1 MADGRVVIQVDMNG
15 DRAQSGI
22 SKLRGLLGGLSD
34 AGTKVGSVFKSVLG
48 ANLISG
54 ALMSGIEALTGSIK
68 GAFSTVIS
76 EGAALQQSLGGV
88 ETLFKGSADKV
99 KAYAD
104 EAFRTAGLSANAY
117 MENVTSFSASLL
129 QSLGGDTEKAA
140 DVANRAM
147 IDMSDN
153 ANKMGTDIGR
163 IQDAY
168 QGFAKDNYTML
179 DNLKLGYGGTK
190 TEMQRLIKDAAAMK
204 DIQDE
209 LNVSVEDGNMS
220 FGNIVNAISVMQKK
234 LEITGTTAKEAS
246 STLSGSFAS
255 MKAAWQSLA
264 GKLAL
269 GMDIGPSLK
278 NLVSTTST
286 FLLGNF
292 IPMVGNIMRQ
302 LPGAIS
308 SAISEA
314 GPQIQQ
320 AFKTMMSG
328 FGIDADLTIAKLSIA
343 IDNVKSA
350 ISAVGNAFASAGGK
364 TAWLNTISNIVG
376 AVINTFS
383 AGAKIVENFVNAF
396 AQTGAIKAAKGA
408 IDSLVAAYNNVI
420 TSIGDASIWSTLGSV
435 IGNVVTVISNVVK
448 AIGDFIA
455 GLDPSIV
462 QGITTALVGLVVGF
476 KAFNFLKS
484 FNPFSIFRRN
494 AADASN
500 GAAEAVTQGK
510 SKISQI
516 LNSLSS
522 VIKSI
527 GGAIKS
533 AAVGIGVGIKAALGG
548 VSQVIMAFGAALKTA
563 GVANILAFGA
573 AVGIAAVGI
582 GAGVAIIAAGFA
594 LLATQSQG
602 ISAIIGAVGQAFSAF
617 ATAIIGAFAQAIVT
631 VAGVLPTVTSALAGL
646 SPLVIAVGQAIAA
659 ASPFVTALGEAF
671 TSIISVLPPVIT
683 ALTDGA
689 AAIVT
694 ALTPIVEIV
703 GNVFTNIAQIVADA
717 IVKIVQALAPFMPA
731 VSEMVQA
738 LAPVLQSIVEAFT
751 TLVSQISPIIDSIA
765 NLFKSLGE
773 SIKTVLDGAK
783 GVIESFGGA
792 VRNILDGISGIFD
805 AIGNAALNAGK
816 GFKLMAEG
824 VVMITKTNLGDMAAS
839 LAAVATGIGAITAV
853 SGGMASAG
861 SGMKLLGQGMLMIQ
875 SSGTGASTALTVV
888 TTALPALLSSLSNI
902 GPSLM
907 LAANSFRNFATA
919 AIASLASLSG
929 LGAKF
934 SIIQQNVANVTTTL
948 SYAKEGIAAFAASL
962 VGISASSSGLSLIQ
976 QSVANIT
983 TTLSYAKEN
992 VSAFATSLVS
1002 LTGII
1007 PSVSTGLSTI
1017 GTIAQVA
1024 MTGLISAITSAM
1036 TKAVTSVQSGM
1047 LVIVTVIRSSAIQM
1061 TQAGQQ
1067 AGQGVSR
1074 GVTNGIRSGVGQA
1087 TSAMNTLILS
1097 VQRVGNIGA
1106 RNMVNIGT
1114 QIGNGL
1120 ARGMIAALPAVTS
1133 AANALVDQA
1142 ERAAKARADIHS
1154 PSRLF
1159 RDQVGRYIAQ
1169 GIAVGIEQNTS
1180 DVVDSLDKVQRE
1192 MMRYSF
1198 HPEKMISQSAGSI
1211 TSQVQLKSA
1220 SDRLQGGQ
1228 NKSVKDKA
1236 DEFLRKALEVA
1247 EEAVK
1252 RPVYTVL
1259 DDGTL
1264 VAKTGEK
1271 FKNWQDNQN
1280 FIRNRM
1286 RGVEI

>member
-34 AGTKVGSVFKSVLG
+34 TGTKVGSVFKSVLG

-308 SAISEA
+308 SAISGA

-408 IDSLVAAYNNVI
+408 IDSLVSAYNNII

-435 IGNVVTVISNVVK
+435 IGDVVTVISNVVK

-484 FNPFSIFRRN
+484 FNPFSIFKRN

-594 LLATQSQG
+594 LLATQSEG
-602 ISAIIGAVGQAFSAF
+602 ISAIIGAVGQAFSAV
-617 ATAIIGAFAQAIVT
+617 ATAIIGAFAEAIVK

-646 SPLVIAVGQAIAA
+646 SPLVVAVGTAVGQAA
-659 ASPFVTALGEAF
+659 PFVTALGQALS
-671 TSIISVLPPVIT
+671 SIISVLPPVIT
-683 ALTDGA
+683 ALSEGA
-689 AAIVT
+689 AAIVS

-717 IVKIVQALAPFMPA
+717 IVRIVQALSPFMPA

-839 LAAVATGIGAITAV
+839 LAAVATGIGAIAANGAGIATA
-853 SGGMASAG
+853 GN
-861 SGMKLLGQGMLMIQ
+861 GMKALGQGMAMVQ
-875 SSGTGASTALTVV
+875 AYSAGASASLMSVSAV
-888 TTALPALLSSLSNI
+888 LPALASGFSA
-902 GPSLM
+902 
-907 LAANSFRNFATA
+907 LAP
-919 AIASLASLSG
+919 I
-929 LGAKF
+929 
-934 SIIQQNVANVTTTL
+934 VA
-948 SYAKEGIAAFAASL
+948 
-962 VGISASSSGLSLIQ
+962 
-976 QSVANIT
+976 
-983 TTLSYAKEN
+983 
-992 VSAFATSLVS
+992 
-1002 LTGII
+1002 
-1007 PSVSTGLSTI
+1007 
-1017 GTIAQVA
+1017 
-1024 MTGLISAITSAM
+1024 SAM
-1036 TKAVTSVQSGM
+1036 ARAVTSVQSGM
-1047 LVIVTVIRSSAIQM
+1047 TLIVTVIVSSAARM
-1061 TQAGQQ
+1061 TAAGQQ

-1142 ERAAKARADIHS
+1142 ERAAKARADINS

-1198 HPEKMISQSAGSI
+1198 HPEKMISHSAGSI

>member
-1 MADGRVVIQVDMNG
+1 M
-15 DRAQSGI
+15 
-22 SKLRGLLGGLSD
+22 
-34 AGTKVGSVFKSVLG
+34 
-48 ANLISG
+48 
-54 ALMSGIEALTGSIK
+54 
-68 GAFSTVIS
+68 
-76 EGAALQQSLGGV
+76 
-88 ETLFKGSADKV
+88 
-99 KAYAD
+99 
-104 EAFRTAGLSANAY
+104 
-117 MENVTSFSASLL
+117 
-129 QSLGGDTEKAA
+129 
-140 DVANRAM
+140 
-147 IDMSDN
+147 
-153 ANKMGTDIGR
+153 
-163 IQDAY
+163 
-168 QGFAKDNYTML
+168 
-179 DNLKLGYGGTK
+179 YGGTK

-292 IPMVGNIMRQ
+292 IPMVGNIMKQ
-302 LPGAIS
+302 LPQAISGAI
-308 SAISEA
+308 AEA
-314 GPQIQQ
+314 GPQIENS
-320 AFKTMMSG
+320 FKTLFSSFGVDPSIFNSIKDTFRDVVVTVETVFATLTNKANGFNNVISG
-328 FGIDADLTIAKLSIA
+328 
-343 IDNVKSA
+343 
-350 ISAVGNAFASAGGK
+350 VGNIVKLVNFVIQDLARAIQFALEAFA
-364 TAWLNTISNIVG
+364 
-376 AVINTFS
+376 
-383 AGAKIVENFVNAF
+383 E
-396 AQTGAIKAAKGA
+396 TGAINNAYKAFK
-408 IDSLVAAYNNVI
+408 DLTEAALDLAMKLSDVI
-420 TSIGDASIWSTLGSV
+420 PWD
-435 IGNVVTVISNVVK
+435 
-448 AIGDFIA
+448 
-455 GLDPSIV
+455 
-462 QGITTALVGLVVGF
+462 VVGAAAGHLVNAISTIISWISKLSQSISKDVWSGLITGIGGGVLAF

-484 FNPFSIFRRN
+484 FNPFNMFKKN
-494 AADASN
+494 AD
-500 GAAEAVTQGK
+500 EAVDGVGQSAGRAKSTITQLFNG
-510 SKISQI
+510 IS
-516 LNSLSS
+516 N
-522 VIKSI
+522 VIKSS
-527 GGAIKS
+527 GTA
-533 AAVGIGVGIKAALGG
+533 IKAAATGIGQGIKTALSG
-548 VSQVIMAFGAALKTA
+548 VAPVIKAFGAALKTA
-563 GVANILAFGA
+563 GVGNILAFGG
-573 AVGIAAVGI
+573 AVAIAAVGI

-594 LLATQSQG
+594 LLATQSKG
-602 ISAIIGAVGQAFSAF
+602 ISEIIGAVGQAFSAF

-646 SPLVIAVGQAIAA
+646 SPLVVAVGQAIAA

-751 TLVSQISPIIDSIA
+751 TLVSQIRPIIDSIA

-839 LAAVATGIGAITAV
+839 LAAVATGIGAIAANGAGIATA
-853 SGGMASAG
+853 GN
-861 SGMKLLGQGMLMIQ
+861 GMKALGQGMAMVQ
-875 SSGTGASTALTVV
+875 AYSAGASASLTSVSAV
-888 TTALPALLSSLSNI
+888 LPALASGFSA
-902 GPSLM
+902 
-907 LAANSFRNFATA
+907 LAPV
-919 AIASLASLSG
+919 
-929 LGAKF
+929 
-934 SIIQQNVANVTTTL
+934 VA
-948 SYAKEGIAAFAASL
+948 
-962 VGISASSSGLSLIQ
+962 
-976 QSVANIT
+976 
-983 TTLSYAKEN
+983 
-992 VSAFATSLVS
+992 
-1002 LTGII
+1002 
-1007 PSVSTGLSTI
+1007 
-1017 GTIAQVA
+1017 
-1024 MTGLISAITSAM
+1024 SAM
-1036 TKAVTSVQSGM
+1036 ARAVTIVQSGM
-1047 LVIVTVIRSSAIQM
+1047 LVIVTVIRSSAAQM
-1061 TQAGQQ
+1061 TQAGLQ

-1074 GVTNGIRSGVGQA
+1074 GVTNGIRSGVGQS

-1142 ERAAKARADIHS
+1142 ERAAKARADINS

>member
-34 AGTKVGSVFKSVLG
+34 TGTKVGSVFKSVLG

-292 IPMVGNIMRQ
+292 IPMVGNIMKQ
-302 LPGAIS
+302 LPQAISGAI
-308 SAISEA
+308 AEA
-314 GPQIQQ
+314 GPQIENS
-320 AFKTMMSG
+320 FKTLFSSFGVDPSIFNSIKDTFRDVVVTVETVFATLTNKANGFNNVISG
-328 FGIDADLTIAKLSIA
+328 
-343 IDNVKSA
+343 
-350 ISAVGNAFASAGGK
+350 VGNIVKLVNFVIQDLARAIQFALEAFA
-364 TAWLNTISNIVG
+364 
-376 AVINTFS
+376 
-383 AGAKIVENFVNAF
+383 E
-396 AQTGAIKAAKGA
+396 TGAINNAYKAFK
-408 IDSLVAAYNNVI
+408 DLTEAALDLAMKLSDVI
-420 TSIGDASIWSTLGSV
+420 PWD
-435 IGNVVTVISNVVK
+435 
-448 AIGDFIA
+448 
-455 GLDPSIV
+455 
-462 QGITTALVGLVVGF
+462 VVGAAAGHLVNAISTIISWISKLSQSISKDVWSGLITGIGGGVLAF

-484 FNPFSIFRRN
+484 FNPFNMFKKN
-494 AADASN
+494 AD
-500 GAAEAVTQGK
+500 EAVDGVGQSAGRAKSTITQLFNG
-510 SKISQI
+510 IS
-516 LNSLSS
+516 N
-522 VIKSI
+522 VIKSS
-527 GGAIKS
+527 GTA
-533 AAVGIGVGIKAALGG
+533 IKAAATGIGQGIKTALSG
-548 VSQVIMAFGAALKTA
+548 VAPVIKAFGAALKTA
-563 GVANILAFGA
+563 GVGNILAFGG
-573 AVGIAAVGI
+573 AVAIAAVGI

-594 LLATQSQG
+594 LLATQSKG
-602 ISAIIGAVGQAFSAF
+602 ISEIIGAVGQAFSAF

-646 SPLVIAVGQAIAA
+646 SPLVVAVGQAIAA

-683 ALTDGA
+683 ALSEGV
-689 AAIVT
+689 AAIIS

-839 LAAVATGIGAITAV
+839 LAAVATGIGAIAANGAGIATA
-853 SGGMASAG
+853 GN
-861 SGMKLLGQGMLMIQ
+861 GMKALGQGMAMVQ
-875 SSGTGASTALTVV
+875 AYSAGASASLVSV
-888 TTALPALLSSLSNI
+888 SAVLPALASGFSA
-902 GPSLM
+902 
-907 LAANSFRNFATA
+907 LAP
-919 AIASLASLSG
+919 I
-929 LGAKF
+929 
-934 SIIQQNVANVTTTL
+934 VA
-948 SYAKEGIAAFAASL
+948 
-962 VGISASSSGLSLIQ
+962 
-976 QSVANIT
+976 
-983 TTLSYAKEN
+983 
-992 VSAFATSLVS
+992 
-1002 LTGII
+1002 
-1007 PSVSTGLSTI
+1007 
-1017 GTIAQVA
+1017 
-1024 MTGLISAITSAM
+1024 SAM
-1036 TKAVTSVQSGM
+1036 ARAVTSVQSGM
-1047 LVIVTVIRSSAIQM
+1047 TLIVTVIVSSAARM
-1061 TQAGQQ
+1061 TAAGQQ

-1142 ERAAKARADIHS
+1142 ERAAKARADINS

>member
-1 MADGRVVIQVDMNG
+1 MADGRVIIQVDMNG

-34 AGTKVGSVFKSVLG
+34 TGTKVGSVFKSVLG

-328 FGIDADLTIAKLSIA
+328 FGIDANLTIAKLSIA
-343 IDNVKSA
+343 IDNVKAA
-350 ISAVGNAFASAGGK
+350 ISAVGNAFASAGSK
-364 TAWLNTISNIVG
+364 TAWLDTISNIVG
-376 AVINTFS
+376 AVINAFS
-383 AGAKIVENFVNAF
+383 AGVKAIESFVNAF

-646 SPLVIAVGQAIAA
+646 SPLIVAVGQAIAA

-765 NLFKSLGE
+765 NLFKTLGE

-839 LAAVATGIGAITAV
+839 LAAVATGIGAIAANGAGIATA
-853 SGGMASAG
+853 GN
-861 SGMKLLGQGMLMIQ
+861 GMKALGQGMAMVQ
-875 SSGTGASTALTVV
+875 AYSAGASASLMSVSA
-888 TTALPALLSSLSNI
+888 ALPALASGFSA
-902 GPSLM
+902 
-907 LAANSFRNFATA
+907 LAPV
-919 AIASLASLSG
+919 
-929 LGAKF
+929 
-934 SIIQQNVANVTTTL
+934 VA
-948 SYAKEGIAAFAASL
+948 
-962 VGISASSSGLSLIQ
+962 
-976 QSVANIT
+976 
-983 TTLSYAKEN
+983 
-992 VSAFATSLVS
+992 
-1002 LTGII
+1002 
-1007 PSVSTGLSTI
+1007 
-1017 GTIAQVA
+1017 
-1024 MTGLISAITSAM
+1024 SAM
-1036 TKAVTSVQSGM
+1036 ARAVTSVQSGM
-1047 LVIVTVIRSSAIQM
+1047 ALIVTVIRTSAIQM
-1061 TQAGQQ
+1061 TQAGLQ

-1142 ERAAKARADIHS
+1142 ERAAKARADINS

>member
-34 AGTKVGSVFKSVLG
+34 TGTKVGSVFKSVLG

-246 STLSGSFAS
+246 STLSGSFES
-255 MKAAWQSLA
+255 MKAASQSLA

-292 IPMVGNIMRQ
+292 IPMVGNIMKQ
-302 LPGAIS
+302 LPQAISGAI
-308 SAISEA
+308 AEA
-314 GPQIQQ
+314 GPQIEQNL
-320 AFKTMMSG
+320 KSLMSG
-328 FGIDADLTIAKLSIA
+328 FGVDTTIFDTIKDSFRDIVVTFETLFSTLTNKANGFGNLIDG
-343 IDNVKSA
+343 
-350 ISAVGNAFASAGGK
+350 VGNIIKLFNYNLQSLAAAFQ
-364 TAWLNTISNIVG
+364 
-376 AVINTFS
+376 
-383 AGAKIVENFVNAF
+383 F
-396 AQTGAIKAAKGA
+396 ALEGFAETGAINNAYKAFKDLTEAAFDLSKKLSDA
-408 IDSLVAAYNNVI
+408 IPWD
-420 TSIGDASIWSTLGSV
+420 
-435 IGNVVTVISNVVK
+435 
-448 AIGDFIA
+448 
-455 GLDPSIV
+455 
-462 QGITTALVGLVVGF
+462 VVGAAAGHLVNAISTIISWISKLSQSISKDVWSGLITGIGGGVLAF

-484 FNPFSIFRRN
+484 FNPFNIFKKN
-494 AADASN
+494 VD
-500 GAAEAVTQGK
+500 EAVDGAGQSAGRAKSTITQLFNGISNIIK
-510 SKISQI
+510 SSGTAIKTAATGIGQGI
-516 LNSLSS
+516 KTALSGVAP
-522 VIKSI
+522 VIK
-527 GGAIKS
+527 
-533 AAVGIGVGIKAALGG
+533 
-548 VSQVIMAFGAALKTA
+548 AFGAALKTA
-563 GVANILAFGA
+563 GVTNILAFGG
-573 AVGIAAVGI
+573 AVAIAAVGI

-646 SPLVIAVGQAIAA
+646 SPLVVAVGQAIAA

-765 NLFKSLGE
+765 NLFNSLGE

-824 VVMITKTNLGDMAAS
+824 VVMITKTNLGDMATS
-839 LAAVATGIGAITAV
+839 LAAVATGIGAIA
-853 SGGMASAG
+853 ANG
-861 SGMKLLGQGMLMIQ
+861 SGIATAGNGMKALGQGMAMVQAYSASASASLM
-875 SSGTGASTALTVV
+875 SVSAV
-888 TTALPALLSSLSNI
+888 LPALASGFSA
-902 GPSLM
+902 
-907 LAANSFRNFATA
+907 LAPV
-919 AIASLASLSG
+919 IAS
-929 LGAKF
+929 
-934 SIIQQNVANVTTTL
+934 
-948 SYAKEGIAAFAASL
+948 
-962 VGISASSSGLSLIQ
+962 
-976 QSVANIT
+976 
-983 TTLSYAKEN
+983 
-992 VSAFATSLVS
+992 
-1002 LTGII
+1002 
-1007 PSVSTGLSTI
+1007 
-1017 GTIAQVA
+1017 A
-1024 MTGLISAITSAM
+1024 MAR
-1036 TKAVTSVQSGM
+1036 AVTSVQSGM
-1047 LVIVTVIRSSAIQM
+1047 TLIVTVIVSSAARM
-1061 TQAGQQ
+1061 TAAGQQ

-1142 ERAAKARADIHS
+1142 ERAAKARADINS

>member
-34 AGTKVGSVFKSVLG
+34 TGTKVGSVFKSVLG

-408 IDSLVAAYNNVI
+408 IDSLIAAYNNVI

-646 SPLVIAVGQAIAA
+646 SPLVVAVGQAIAA

-683 ALTDGA
+683 ALTEGA

-839 LAAVATGIGAITAV
+839 LAAVATGIGAIAANGAGIATA
-853 SGGMASAG
+853 GN
-861 SGMKLLGQGMLMIQ
+861 GMKALGQGMAMVQAYSASASASLM
-875 SSGTGASTALTVV
+875 SVSAV
-888 TTALPALLSSLSNI
+888 LPALASGFSA
-902 GPSLM
+902 
-907 LAANSFRNFATA
+907 LAPV
-919 AIASLASLSG
+919 IAS
-929 LGAKF
+929 
-934 SIIQQNVANVTTTL
+934 
-948 SYAKEGIAAFAASL
+948 
-962 VGISASSSGLSLIQ
+962 
-976 QSVANIT
+976 
-983 TTLSYAKEN
+983 
-992 VSAFATSLVS
+992 
-1002 LTGII
+1002 
-1007 PSVSTGLSTI
+1007 
-1017 GTIAQVA
+1017 A
-1024 MTGLISAITSAM
+1024 MAR
-1036 TKAVTSVQSGM
+1036 AVTSVQSGM
-1047 LVIVTVIRSSAIQM
+1047 TLIVTVIVSSAARM
-1061 TQAGQQ
+1061 TAAGLQ

>member
-34 AGTKVGSVFKSVLG
+34 TGTKVGSVFKSVLG

-140 DVANRAM
+140 DVSNRAM

-476 KAFNFLKS
+476 KAFNFLQS
-484 FNPFSIFRRN
+484 FNPFKLFGQN
-494 AADASN
+494 AAE
-500 GAAEAVTQGK
+500 GMGQAAQGVGR
-510 SKISQI
+510 SKGIISQ
-516 LNSLSS
+516 LMTGLSNI
-522 VIKSI
+522 IKSS
-527 GGAIKS
+527 GTAIK
-533 AAVGIGVGIKAALGG
+533 AAATGIGQGIKAALSG
-548 VSQVIMAFGAALKTA
+548 VAPVIRAFGAALKTA
-563 GVANILAFGA
+563 GVGNILAFGG
-573 AVGIAAVGI
+573 AVAIAAVGI

-594 LLATQSQG
+594 LLASQSEG
-602 ISAIIGAVGQAFSAF
+602 ISAIINAVGQAFSAF

-646 SPLVIAVGQAIAA
+646 SPLVVAVGQAIAA

-717 IVKIVQALAPFMPA
+717 IVQIVQALAPFMPA

-773 SIKTVLDGAK
+773 SIKNVLDGAK
-783 GVIESFGGA
+783 GVIESFSGA

-839 LAAVATGIGAITAV
+839 LAAVATGIGAIAANGAGIATA
-853 SGGMASAG
+853 GNGMRA
-861 SGMKLLGQGMLMIQ
+861 LGQGLAMVQ
-875 SSGTGASTALTVV
+875 AYSAGASASLTSVSAV
-888 TTALPALLSSLSNI
+888 LPALASGFSA
-902 GPSLM
+902 
-907 LAANSFRNFATA
+907 LAP
-919 AIASLASLSG
+919 I
-929 LGAKF
+929 
-934 SIIQQNVANVTTTL
+934 VA
-948 SYAKEGIAAFAASL
+948 
-962 VGISASSSGLSLIQ
+962 
-976 QSVANIT
+976 
-983 TTLSYAKEN
+983 
-992 VSAFATSLVS
+992 
-1002 LTGII
+1002 
-1007 PSVSTGLSTI
+1007 
-1017 GTIAQVA
+1017 
-1024 MTGLISAITSAM
+1024 SAM
-1036 TKAVTSVQSGM
+1036 ARAVTSVQSGM
-1047 LVIVTVIRSSAIQM
+1047 LVIVTVIRSSAAQM
-1061 TQAGQQ
+1061 TQAGLQ

-1074 GVTNGIRSGVGQA
+1074 GVTNGIRSGVGQS

-1142 ERAAKARADIHS
+1142 ERAAKARADINS

>member
-34 AGTKVGSVFKSVLG
+34 TGTKVGSVFKSVLG

-328 FGIDADLTIAKLSIA
+328 LGIDANLTIAKLSIA
-343 IDNVKSA
+343 IDNVKAA
-350 ISAVGNAFASAGGK
+350 ISAVGNAFASAGSK

-408 IDSLVAAYNNVI
+408 IDSLIYAYNNVI

-646 SPLVIAVGQAIAA
+646 SPLVVAVGQAIAA

-683 ALTDGA
+683 ALTEGA

-839 LAAVATGIGAITAV
+839 LAAVATGIGAIAANGAGIATA
-853 SGGMASAG
+853 GN
-861 SGMKLLGQGMLMIQ
+861 GMKALGQGMAMVQAYSASASASLM
-875 SSGTGASTALTVV
+875 SVSAV
-888 TTALPALLSSLSNI
+888 LPALASGFSA
-902 GPSLM
+902 
-907 LAANSFRNFATA
+907 LAPV
-919 AIASLASLSG
+919 IAS
-929 LGAKF
+929 
-934 SIIQQNVANVTTTL
+934 
-948 SYAKEGIAAFAASL
+948 
-962 VGISASSSGLSLIQ
+962 
-976 QSVANIT
+976 
-983 TTLSYAKEN
+983 
-992 VSAFATSLVS
+992 
-1002 LTGII
+1002 
-1007 PSVSTGLSTI
+1007 
-1017 GTIAQVA
+1017 A
-1024 MTGLISAITSAM
+1024 MAR
-1036 TKAVTSVQSGM
+1036 AVTSVQSGM
-1047 LVIVTVIRSSAIQM
+1047 TLIVTVIVSSAARM
-1061 TQAGQQ
+1061 TAAGLQ

-1192 MMRYSF
+1192 MMRHSF

>member
-34 AGTKVGSVFKSVLG
+34 TGTKVGSVFKSVLG

-350 ISAVGNAFASAGGK
+350 ISAVGNAFASAGSK
-364 TAWLNTISNIVG
+364 TAWLNTISNIVS

-435 IGNVVTVISNVVK
+435 IGSVVKVISDVVK
-448 AIGDFIA
+448 AIGDFIS

-462 QGITTALVGLVVGF
+462 QGVTTALVGLVVGF

-548 VSQVIMAFGAALKTA
+548 VSQVIVAFGAALKTA

-594 LLATQSQG
+594 LLATQSKG
-602 ISAIIGAVGQAFSAF
+602 ISEIIGAVGQAFSAF

-646 SPLVIAVGQAIAA
+646 SPLVVAVGQAIAA

-683 ALTDGA
+683 ALTEGA

-839 LAAVATGIGAITAV
+839 LAAVATGIGAIAANGAGIATA
-853 SGGMASAG
+853 GN
-861 SGMKLLGQGMLMIQ
+861 GMKALGQGMAMVQANSTAASVALSTVAATIPAL
-875 SSGTGASTALTVV
+875 SSGFSALAPV
-888 TTALPALLSSLSNI
+888 
-902 GPSLM
+902 
-907 LAANSFRNFATA
+907 
-919 AIASLASLSG
+919 IAS
-929 LGAKF
+929 
-934 SIIQQNVANVTTTL
+934 
-948 SYAKEGIAAFAASL
+948 
-962 VGISASSSGLSLIQ
+962 
-976 QSVANIT
+976 
-983 TTLSYAKEN
+983 
-992 VSAFATSLVS
+992 
-1002 LTGII
+1002 
-1007 PSVSTGLSTI
+1007 
-1017 GTIAQVA
+1017 A
-1024 MTGLISAITSAM
+1024 MARS
-1036 TKAVTSVQSGM
+1036 VTSVQSGM
-1047 LVIVTVIRSSAIQM
+1047 LVIVTVIRSSAAQM

-1142 ERAAKARADIHS
+1142 ERAAKARADINS

>member
-34 AGTKVGSVFKSVLG
+34 TGTKVGLVFKSVLG

-292 IPMVGNIMRQ
+292 IPIVGNIMRQ
-302 LPGAIS
+302 LPSAIS

-314 GPQIQQ
+314 GPQIESS
-320 AFKTMMSG
+320 FKTLFSSFGVDTTIFDTIKDSFRDVVVTFETLFSTLTNKANG
-328 FGIDADLTIAKLSIA
+328 FGDLIDG
-343 IDNVKSA
+343 
-350 ISAVGNAFASAGGK
+350 VGNIIKLFNYNLQSLAAAFQ
-364 TAWLNTISNIVG
+364 
-376 AVINTFS
+376 
-383 AGAKIVENFVNAF
+383 F
-396 AQTGAIKAAKGA
+396 ALEGFAETGAINNAYKAFKELTEAAFDLSKKLSDA
-408 IDSLVAAYNNVI
+408 IPWD
-420 TSIGDASIWSTLGSV
+420 
-435 IGNVVTVISNVVK
+435 
-448 AIGDFIA
+448 
-455 GLDPSIV
+455 
-462 QGITTALVGLVVGF
+462 VVGAAAGHLINAISTIISWISKLSQSISKDVWSGLITGIGGGVLAF
-476 KAFNFLKS
+476 KSFNFLKS

-548 VSQVIMAFGAALKTA
+548 VSQVIIAFGAALKTA

-646 SPLVIAVGQAIAA
+646 SPLVVAVGQAIAA

-773 SIKTVLDGAK
+773 SIKAVLDGAK

-861 SGMKLLGQGMLMIQ
+861 NGMKLLGQGMLMIQ
-875 SSGTGASTALTVV
+875 SSGTGASAALTVV
-888 TTALPALLSSLSNI
+888 ATALPALLSSLSNI

-934 SIIQQNVANVTTTL
+934 SIIQQNVANVMTTL

-1007 PSVSTGLSTI
+1007 PSVSAAFSTI
-1017 GTIAQVA
+1017 EASAQLA
-1024 MTGLISAITSAM
+1024 MAGLVSAITNAM

-1061 TQAGQQ
+1061 TQAGLQ

>member
-34 AGTKVGSVFKSVLG
+34 TGTKVGSVFKSVLG

-292 IPMVGNIMRQ
+292 IPMVGNIMKQ
-302 LPGAIS
+302 LPKAINGAI
-308 SAISEA
+308 AEA
-314 GPQIQQ
+314 GPQIESSFKNLFSNFGVDTSIFDTIKDSFRDVIVTVETVFATLTNKANGFNDVISGVENIVKLVNFVIQDLARAIQ
-320 AFKTMMSG
+320 FALEAFAETDAINNAYKAFK
-328 FGIDADLTIAKLSIA
+328 DLTEAAFDLARKLSDVIPWDVVGA
-343 IDNVKSA
+343 AAGHLVNA
-350 ISAVGNAFASAGGK
+350 ISTIISWISKLSQLISKDVWSGLITGIGGGVL
-364 TAWLNTISNIVG
+364 A
-376 AVINTFS
+376 
-383 AGAKIVENFVNAF
+383 
-396 AQTGAIKAAKGA
+396 
-408 IDSLVAAYNNVI
+408 
-420 TSIGDASIWSTLGSV
+420 
-435 IGNVVTVISNVVK
+435 
-448 AIGDFIA
+448 
-455 GLDPSIV
+455 
-462 QGITTALVGLVVGF
+462 F
-476 KAFNFLKS
+476 KAFNFLQS
-484 FNPFSIFRRN
+484 FNPFNIFKRN
-494 AADASN
+494 ATEAAS

-646 SPLVIAVGQAIAA
+646 SPLVVAVGQAIAA

-683 ALTDGA
+683 ALTEGA

-839 LAAVATGIGAITAV
+839 LAAVATGIGAIAANGAGIATA
-853 SGGMASAG
+853 GN
-861 SGMKLLGQGMLMIQ
+861 GMKALGQGMAMVQAYSASASASLM
-875 SSGTGASTALTVV
+875 SVSA
-888 TTALPALLSSLSNI
+888 ALPALASGFSA
-902 GPSLM
+902 
-907 LAANSFRNFATA
+907 LAPV
-919 AIASLASLSG
+919 IAS
-929 LGAKF
+929 
-934 SIIQQNVANVTTTL
+934 
-948 SYAKEGIAAFAASL
+948 
-962 VGISASSSGLSLIQ
+962 
-976 QSVANIT
+976 
-983 TTLSYAKEN
+983 
-992 VSAFATSLVS
+992 
-1002 LTGII
+1002 
-1007 PSVSTGLSTI
+1007 
-1017 GTIAQVA
+1017 A
-1024 MTGLISAITSAM
+1024 MAR
-1036 TKAVTSVQSGM
+1036 AVTSVQSGM
-1047 LVIVTVIRSSAIQM
+1047 TLIVTVIVSSAARM
-1061 TQAGQQ
+1061 TAAGLQ

>member
-1 MADGRVVIQVDMNG
+1 M
-15 DRAQSGI
+15 
-22 SKLRGLLGGLSD
+22 
-34 AGTKVGSVFKSVLG
+34 
-48 ANLISG
+48 
-54 ALMSGIEALTGSIK
+54 
-68 GAFSTVIS
+68 
-76 EGAALQQSLGGV
+76 
-88 ETLFKGSADKV
+88 
-99 KAYAD
+99 
-104 EAFRTAGLSANAY
+104 
-117 MENVTSFSASLL
+117 
-129 QSLGGDTEKAA
+129 
-140 DVANRAM
+140 
-147 IDMSDN
+147 
-153 ANKMGTDIGR
+153 
-163 IQDAY
+163 
-168 QGFAKDNYTML
+168 
-179 DNLKLGYGGTK
+179 YGGTK

-292 IPMVGNIMRQ
+292 IPMVGNIMKQ
-302 LPGAIS
+302 LPSAIS

-328 FGIDADLTIAKLSIA
+328 FGIDADLTVAKLSIA

-350 ISAVGNAFASAGGK
+350 ISAVGNAFASAGSK
-364 TAWLNTISNIVG
+364 TAWLNTISNVVG

-408 IDSLVAAYNNVI
+408 IDGLVSAYNNII

-448 AIGDFIA
+448 AIGDFIS

-484 FNPFSIFRRN
+484 FNPFSIFKRN

-548 VSQVIMAFGAALKTA
+548 VSQVIVAFGAALKTA
-563 GVANILAFGA
+563 GAANILAFGA
-573 AVGIAAVGI
+573 AVGVAAVGI

-594 LLATQSQG
+594 LLATQSKG
-602 ISAIIGAVGQAFSAF
+602 ISEIIGAVGQAFSAF

-646 SPLVIAVGQAIAA
+646 SPLVVAVGQAIAA

-683 ALTDGA
+683 ALTEGA

-738 LAPVLQSIVEAFT
+738 LAPVLQSIVQAFT

-839 LAAVATGIGAITAV
+839 LAAVATGIGAIAANGAGIATA
-853 SGGMASAG
+853 GN
-861 SGMKLLGQGMLMIQ
+861 GMKALGQGMAMVQAYSAGASVALSTVAATIPTL
-875 SSGTGASTALTVV
+875 SSGFSALAPV
-888 TTALPALLSSLSNI
+888 
-902 GPSLM
+902 
-907 LAANSFRNFATA
+907 
-919 AIASLASLSG
+919 IAS
-929 LGAKF
+929 
-934 SIIQQNVANVTTTL
+934 
-948 SYAKEGIAAFAASL
+948 
-962 VGISASSSGLSLIQ
+962 
-976 QSVANIT
+976 
-983 TTLSYAKEN
+983 
-992 VSAFATSLVS
+992 
-1002 LTGII
+1002 
-1007 PSVSTGLSTI
+1007 
-1017 GTIAQVA
+1017 A
-1024 MTGLISAITSAM
+1024 MAR
-1036 TKAVTSVQSGM
+1036 AVTSVQSGM
-1047 LVIVTVIRSSAIQM
+1047 TLIVTVIVSSAARM
-1061 TQAGQQ
+1061 TAAGQQ

-1142 ERAAKARADIHS
+1142 ERAAKARADINS

>member
-34 AGTKVGSVFKSVLG
+34 TGTKVGSIFKSVLG

-292 IPMVGNIMRQ
+292 IPMVGNIMKQ
-302 LPGAIS
+302 LPSAIS

-328 FGIDADLTIAKLSIA
+328 FGIDADLSIAKLSIA

-350 ISAVGNAFASAGGK
+350 ISAVGNAFASAGSK

-376 AVINTFS
+376 AVINTFT

-435 IGNVVTVISNVVK
+435 IGSVVKVISDVVK
-448 AIGDFIA
+448 AIGDFIS

-548 VSQVIMAFGAALKTA
+548 VSQVIVAFGAALKTA

-573 AVGIAAVGI
+573 AVGVAAVGI

-646 SPLVIAVGQAIAA
+646 SPLVVAVGQAIAA

-839 LAAVATGIGAITAV
+839 LAAVATGIGAIAANGAGIATA
-853 SGGMASAG
+853 GNGMRA
-861 SGMKLLGQGMLMIQ
+861 LGQGLAMVQ
-875 SSGTGASTALTVV
+875 AYSAGASASLVSV
-888 TTALPALLSSLSNI
+888 SAVLPALASGFSA
-902 GPSLM
+902 
-907 LAANSFRNFATA
+907 LAP
-919 AIASLASLSG
+919 I
-929 LGAKF
+929 
-934 SIIQQNVANVTTTL
+934 VA
-948 SYAKEGIAAFAASL
+948 
-962 VGISASSSGLSLIQ
+962 
-976 QSVANIT
+976 
-983 TTLSYAKEN
+983 
-992 VSAFATSLVS
+992 
-1002 LTGII
+1002 
-1007 PSVSTGLSTI
+1007 
-1017 GTIAQVA
+1017 
-1024 MTGLISAITSAM
+1024 SAM
-1036 TKAVTSVQSGM
+1036 ARAVTSVQSGM
-1047 LVIVTVIRSSAIQM
+1047 LVIVTVIRSSAAQM
-1061 TQAGQQ
+1061 TAAGLQ

-1142 ERAAKARADIHS
+1142 ERAAKARADINS

-1198 HPEKMISQSAGSI
+1198 YPEKMISQSAGSI

>member
-1 MADGRVVIQVDMNG
+1 MADGRVVIQVDMDG

-34 AGTKVGSVFKSVLG
+34 TGTKVGSVFKSVLG

-314 GPQIQQ
+314 GPQILQ

-328 FGIDADLTIAKLSIA
+328 LGIDANLTIAKLSIA
-343 IDNVKSA
+343 IDNVKAA
-350 ISAVGNAFASAGGK
+350 ISAVGNAFASAGNK

-383 AGAKIVENFVNAF
+383 AGAKIVESFVNAF

-408 IDSLVAAYNNVI
+408 IDSLVAAYNNIV
-420 TSIGDASIWSTLGSV
+420 TSIGGASVWSTLGTVIGNIATV
-435 IGNVVTVISNVVK
+435 IGNVAAS
-448 AIGDFIA
+448 IGKFLST
-455 GLDPSIV
+455 LDPSII
-462 QGITTALVGLVVGF
+462 QGVTTALVGLVVGF
-476 KAFNFLKS
+476 KAFNFLQS
-484 FNPFSIFRRN
+484 FNPFGLFGRN
-494 AADASN
+494 AAE
-500 GAAEAVTQGK
+500 GMGQAAQGVGR
-510 SKISQI
+510 SKGIISQLMTGLANI
-516 LNSLSS
+516 
-522 VIKSI
+522 IKSS
-527 GGAIKS
+527 GTAIK
-533 AAVGIGVGIKAALGG
+533 AAATGIGQGIKAALSG
-548 VSQVIMAFGAALKTA
+548 VAPVIRAFGAALKTA
-563 GVANILAFGA
+563 GVGNILAFGG
-573 AVGIAAVGI
+573 AVAIAAVGI

-594 LLATQSQG
+594 LLASQSEG
-602 ISAIIGAVGQAFSAF
+602 ISAIINAVGQAF
-617 ATAIIGAFAQAIVT
+617 ATVASAIIGAFAQAIVT
-631 VAGVLPTVTSALAGL
+631 VAGVLPTVTQALAGL
-646 SPLVIAVGQAIAA
+646 APLVVAFGQAFAA
-659 ASPFVTALGEAF
+659 AAPFVTALGEAF

-839 LAAVATGIGAITAV
+839 LAAVATGIGAIAANGAGIATA
-853 SGGMASAG
+853 GN
-861 SGMKLLGQGMLMIQ
+861 GMKALGQGMAMVQ
-875 SSGTGASTALTVV
+875 AYSVGASVALSTV
-888 TTALPALLSSLSNI
+888 A
-902 GPSLM
+902 
-907 LAANSFRNFATA
+907 A
-919 AIASLASLSG
+919 AIP
-929 LGAKF
+929 
-934 SIIQQNVANVTTTL
+934 TL
-948 SYAKEGIAAFAASL
+948 SAGFSALAPVIA
-962 VGISASSSGLSLIQ
+962 
-976 QSVANIT
+976 
-983 TTLSYAKEN
+983 
-992 VSAFATSLVS
+992 
-1002 LTGII
+1002 
-1007 PSVSTGLSTI
+1007 
-1017 GTIAQVA
+1017 
-1024 MTGLISAITSAM
+1024 SAM
-1036 TKAVTSVQSGM
+1036 ARAVTSVQSGM
-1047 LVIVTVIRSSAIQM
+1047 LVIVTVIRSSAAQM
-1061 TQAGQQ
+1061 TAAGLQ

-1142 ERAAKARADIHS
+1142 ERAAKARADINS

>member
-1 MADGRVVIQVDMNG
+1 MADGRVVIQVDMDG

-34 AGTKVGSVFKSVLG
+34 TGTKVGSVFKSVLG

-190 TEMQRLIKDAAAMK
+190 TEMQRLIKDASAMK

-278 NLVSTTST
+278 NLISTTST

-292 IPMVGNIMRQ
+292 IPMVGNIMKQ
-302 LPGAIS
+302 LPQAISGAI
-308 SAISEA
+308 AEA
-314 GPQIQQ
+314 GPQIKE
-320 AFKTMMSG
+320 ALKTVMSG
-328 FGIDADLTIAKLSIA
+328 FGIDANLTIAKLSIA
-343 IDNVKSA
+343 IDNVKAA
-350 ISAVGNAFASAGGK
+350 ISAVGNAFASAGSK

-383 AGAKIVENFVNAF
+383 AGAKIVENFVNTF

-408 IDSLVAAYNNVI
+408 IDSLVYAYNNVI

-484 FNPFSIFRRN
+484 FNPFKLFGQN
-494 AADASN
+494 AAAGAGEAAQGVRRSKGIITQLLTGLSN
-500 GAAEAVTQGK
+500 
-510 SKISQI
+510 
-516 LNSLSS
+516 
-522 VIKSI
+522 VIKSS
-527 GGAIKS
+527 GTAIK
-533 AAVGIGVGIKAALGG
+533 AAATGIGQGIKAALSG
-548 VSQVIMAFGAALKTA
+548 VAPVIRAFGAALKTA
-563 GVANILAFGA
+563 GVANILAFGG
-573 AVGIAAVGI
+573 AVAIAAVGI

-631 VAGVLPTVTSALAGL
+631 VAGVLPTVTSALARL
-646 SPLVIAVGQAIAA
+646 SPLVVAVGQAIAA

-824 VVMITKTNLGDMAAS
+824 VVMITKTNLGDMATS
-839 LAAVATGIGAITAV
+839 LAAVATGIGAIA
-853 SGGMASAG
+853 ANG
-861 SGMKLLGQGMLMIQ
+861 SGIATAGNGMKALGQGMAMVQAYSASASASLM
-875 SSGTGASTALTVV
+875 SVSAV
-888 TTALPALLSSLSNI
+888 LPALASGFSA
-902 GPSLM
+902 
-907 LAANSFRNFATA
+907 LAPV
-919 AIASLASLSG
+919 IAS
-929 LGAKF
+929 
-934 SIIQQNVANVTTTL
+934 
-948 SYAKEGIAAFAASL
+948 
-962 VGISASSSGLSLIQ
+962 
-976 QSVANIT
+976 
-983 TTLSYAKEN
+983 
-992 VSAFATSLVS
+992 
-1002 LTGII
+1002 
-1007 PSVSTGLSTI
+1007 
-1017 GTIAQVA
+1017 A
-1024 MTGLISAITSAM
+1024 MAR
-1036 TKAVTSVQSGM
+1036 AVTSVQSGM
-1047 LVIVTVIRSSAIQM
+1047 TLIVTVIVSSAARM
-1061 TQAGQQ
+1061 TAAGQQ

-1142 ERAAKARADIHS
+1142 ERAAKARADINS

>member
-34 AGTKVGSVFKSVLG
+34 TGTKVGSVFKSVLG

-292 IPMVGNIMRQ
+292 IPMVGNIMKQ
-302 LPGAIS
+302 LPQAISGAI
-308 SAISEA
+308 AEA

-448 AIGDFIA
+448 AIGDFIS

-548 VSQVIMAFGAALKTA
+548 VSQVIVAFGAALKTA

-573 AVGIAAVGI
+573 AVGVAAVGI

-594 LLATQSQG
+594 LLATQSKG
-602 ISAIIGAVGQAFSAF
+602 ISEIIGAVGQAFSAF

-646 SPLVIAVGQAIAA
+646 SPLVVAVGQAIAA

-683 ALTDGA
+683 ALTEGA

-717 IVKIVQALAPFMPA
+717 IVKIVQALSPFMPA

-773 SIKTVLDGAK
+773 SIKNVLDGAK

-839 LAAVATGIGAITAV
+839 LAAVATGIGAIAAIGAGIATA
-853 SGGMASAG
+853 GN
-861 SGMKLLGQGMLMIQ
+861 GMKALGQGMAMVQAYSAGASVALSTVAATIPAL
-875 SSGTGASTALTVV
+875 SSGFSALAPV
-888 TTALPALLSSLSNI
+888 
-902 GPSLM
+902 
-907 LAANSFRNFATA
+907 
-919 AIASLASLSG
+919 IAS
-929 LGAKF
+929 
-934 SIIQQNVANVTTTL
+934 
-948 SYAKEGIAAFAASL
+948 
-962 VGISASSSGLSLIQ
+962 
-976 QSVANIT
+976 
-983 TTLSYAKEN
+983 
-992 VSAFATSLVS
+992 
-1002 LTGII
+1002 
-1007 PSVSTGLSTI
+1007 
-1017 GTIAQVA
+1017 A
-1024 MTGLISAITSAM
+1024 MAR
-1036 TKAVTSVQSGM
+1036 AVTSVQSGM
-1047 LVIVTVIRSSAIQM
+1047 LVIVTVIRSSAAQM
-1061 TQAGQQ
+1061 TAAGLQ

-1074 GVTNGIRSGVGQA
+1074 GVTNGIRSGVDQA

-1142 ERAAKARADIHS
+1142 ERAAKARADINS

>member
-34 AGTKVGSVFKSVLG
+34 TGTKVGSVFKSVLG

-350 ISAVGNAFASAGGK
+350 ISAVGNAFASAGSK

-376 AVINTFS
+376 AVINTFT
-383 AGAKIVENFVNAF
+383 AGATIVKNFVNAF
-396 AQTGAIKAAKGA
+396 AQTGAMKAAKAA
-408 IDSLVAAYNNVI
+408 IDGLVSAYNNIV
-420 TSIGDASIWSTLGSV
+420 TSIGNSSAWSALGTIIGNVANV
-435 IGNVVTVISNVVK
+435 IGNVVAAVGNF
-448 AIGDFIA
+448 IGK
-455 GLDPSIV
+455 LDPSII
-462 QGITTALVGLVVGF
+462 QGVVAALAGLVVGF
-476 KAFNFLKS
+476 KAFSFLQS
-484 FNPFSIFRRN
+484 FNPFGIFGRN
-494 AADASN
+494 AAD
-500 GAAEAVTQGK
+500 GMGQAAQGVGR
-510 SKISQI
+510 SKGIISQLMTGLANI
-516 LNSLSS
+516 
-522 VIKSI
+522 IKSS
-527 GGAIKS
+527 GTAIS
-533 AAVGIGVGIKAALGG
+533 TAAKGIGQGIKAALSG
-548 VSQVIMAFGAALKTA
+548 VAPVIRAFGAALKTA
-563 GVANILAFGA
+563 GVGNILAFGG
-573 AVGIAAVGI
+573 AVAIAAVGI

-594 LLATQSQG
+594 LLASQSEG
-602 ISAIIGAVGQAFSAF
+602 ISAIINAVGQAFSAF

-646 SPLVIAVGQAIAA
+646 SPLVVAVGQAIAA

-839 LAAVATGIGAITAV
+839 LAAVATGIGAIA
-853 SGGMASAG
+853 ANG
-861 SGMKLLGQGMLMIQ
+861 SGIATAGNGMKALGQGMAMVQAYSASASASLM
-875 SSGTGASTALTVV
+875 SVSAV
-888 TTALPALLSSLSNI
+888 LPALASGFSA
-902 GPSLM
+902 
-907 LAANSFRNFATA
+907 LAPV
-919 AIASLASLSG
+919 IAS
-929 LGAKF
+929 
-934 SIIQQNVANVTTTL
+934 
-948 SYAKEGIAAFAASL
+948 
-962 VGISASSSGLSLIQ
+962 
-976 QSVANIT
+976 
-983 TTLSYAKEN
+983 
-992 VSAFATSLVS
+992 
-1002 LTGII
+1002 
-1007 PSVSTGLSTI
+1007 
-1017 GTIAQVA
+1017 A
-1024 MTGLISAITSAM
+1024 MAR
-1036 TKAVTSVQSGM
+1036 AVTSVQSGM
-1047 LVIVTVIRSSAIQM
+1047 TLIVTVIVSSAARM
-1061 TQAGQQ
+1061 TAAGQQ

-1074 GVTNGIRSGVGQA
+1074 GVSNGIRSGVGQA

-1142 ERAAKARADIHS
+1142 ERAAKARADINS

-1211 TSQVQLKSA
+1211 ASQVQLKSA